1 MQASR
6 RNFIGTSTAAIG
18 AVVLGGGGALV
29 LKTIDSGLIRLT
41 PIAGEIYSDG
51 MLKFMK
57 EARFDRPA
65 AALAAIRSQRV
76 RFALEFIE

>member
-6 RNFIGTSTAAIG
+6 RQFIRTGTAAVG
-18 AVVLGGGGALV
+18 AAVLGGGGALV
-29 LKTIDSGLIRLT
+29 LNSIESGLIKLT
-41 PIAGEIYSDG
+41 PVAGEIYSDG
-51 MLKFMK
+51 MLKFMS